1 MEKITRKN
9 NCPNTNRRYKNPS
22 PDTNKSLLYTSNIY
36 KREKEK
42 YQIYT
47 SILRKYKYR
56 TNKYFKRH
64 FQQEKKKKENIPI
77 QKSKHK
83 NTRLL
88 PLLRSIIFLSIHF
101 LPRISKSSR
110 EIEKNS
116 LDLFDR
122 ITSCRHLMKLS
133 NEIGIEPSVVNFN
146 FVRLRSNLTLD
157 EFVKQRT
164 VSPSCVQGQK
174 INILTG

>member
-64 FQQEKKKKENIPI
+64 FQQEKKKKRKYSNPKIETQKYISSSPSSFNYIPFNPFPSMDFKI
-77 QKSKHK
+77 V
-83 NTRLL
+83 
-88 PLLRSIIFLSIHF
+88 
-101 LPRISKSSR
+101 SR
-110 EIEKNS
+110 
-116 LDLFDR
+116 DR
-122 ITSCRHLMKLS
+122 KKLS
-133 NEIGIEPSVVNFN
+133 RLIRSNYIMSTLNEI
-146 FVRLRSNLTLD
+146 
-157 EFVKQRT
+157 VKRNRHRT
-164 VSPSCVQGQK
+164 VCRQ
-174 INILTG
+174 L